1 MDERQSTL
9 IKAMRFPL
17 IVMVVFAHS
26 ARYFDSP
33 TVEWSLDGW
42 NVYHFVVEMLSRHLF
57 SIGTCWFFV
66 FSGYF
71 FLRYLKEE
79 DFSLQWVAAKWKK
92 RIWTLLI
99 PYLTWNLLSV
109 ISNIVK
115 NSVFSFLNI
124 GETPENW
131 IHELDTPLYWFI
143 TGPADPPLWFLRDLI
158 LLSLAA
164 PLLYLFFK
172 RFKWVSLAV
181 LILIYL
187 IPWNPPLITIRSLFF
202 FPLGAWL
209 GTHKIN
215 MLSVCRKVKVPAYIA
230 AGVLLL
236 VATSQIGRPLHT
248 LLLRLF
254 YPCGMISFMNICD
267 ALIDNERLC
276 QRLCDLSGS
285 VFFIYAAH
293 EIYIL
298 GWSKGLCLRVF
309 GESLAG
315 TWICYFLAPII
326 TLAACYALYC
336 LLNKTMPRALA
347 FACGGRSKK

>member
-17 IVMVVFAHS
+17 IAMVVFAHS
-26 ARYFDSP
+26 PGSFESP
-33 TVEWSLDGW
+33 TVDWSLDGW
-42 NVYHFVVEMLSRHLF
+42 NVYHFVAEMLARHLF

-79 DFSLQWVAAKWKK
+79 EFGLQWVAAKWKK

-109 ISNIVK
+109 VANIVK
-115 NSVFSFLNI
+115 NSAFSLLHI
-124 GETPENW
+124 GETPANW
-131 IHELDTPLYWFI
+131 ITELGTPLFWFF
-143 TGPADPPLWFLRDLI
+143 TGPADFPLWFLRDLI
-158 LLSLAA
+158 LMSLVA
-164 PLLYLFFK
+164 PLLYLIFK

-181 LILIYL
+181 LVLVYL
-187 IPWNPPLITIRSLFF
+187 SPWSPEIPSIRSIFF
-202 FPLGAWL
+202 FSLGAWL
-209 GTHKIN
+209 GTFKIN

-236 VATSQIGRPLHT
+236 AATSQIGRPLHT

-267 ALIDNERLC
+267 RMIDNERLC
-276 QRLCDLSGS
+276 QRLCDLAAS

-298 GWSKGLCLRVF
+298 GWTKGLCLRFF
-309 GESLAG
+309 GDSLAG
-315 TWICYFLAPII
+315 TWISFWLVPII
-326 TLAACYALYC
+326 VLAVCYALYC
-336 LLNKTMPRALA
+336 LLNRIMPRALA